1 MDNQTDTKTTST
13 LERTDASAPD
23 PVAEKGA
30 ETASAETASAET
42 ASAEMERGAIAPE
55 PAPEPTLEP
64 APEPAPN
71 AVPDLQAALETS
83 QANEAILQ
91 RKIEA
96 LEAELAAQQAQ
107 IDQLKAEATAAAQ
120 LKTELDE
127 TKRVIVQLTEL
138 NVKLSEEAKAA
149 AAPQPLAPAAAQPS
163 PQSAPKPAEQSA
175 PAPPASAPRKEV
187 HPGHEPS
194 QTSQLELRRT
204 LQSPPPL
211 PGPVAPSISNDE
223 IGWVD

>member
-30 ETASAETASAET
+30 ETASAEA

-55 PAPEPTLEP
+55 PAPVPAPEPTLEP

-91 RKIEA
+91 RKIAA

-107 IDQLKAEATAAAQ
+107 IDQLKAEAAAAAQ

-138 NVKLSEEAKAA
+138 NAKLSEEAKAA
-149 AAPQPLAPAAAQPS
+149 AAPQPLAAAAQPA

>member
-13 LERTDASAPD
+13 LERTELEQTDVSALN
-23 PVAEKGA
+23 PVAEQKDS
-30 ETASAETASAET
+30 ETVGSEVRSEI
-42 ASAEMERGAIAPE
+42 EHGAIAPE
-55 PAPEPTLEP
+55 STPNVT
-64 APEPAPN
+64 PN
-71 AVPDLQAALETS
+71 AASLLQADLQTALETS

-96 LEAELAAQQAQ
+96 LEAELAAQQTQ
-107 IDQLKAEATAAAQ
+107 IDQLKAEAAAAAQ
-120 LKTELDE
+120 FKAELDE
-127 TKRVIVQLTEL
+127 TKRVIMQLTEL
-138 NVKLSEEAKAA
+138 NAKLSEEAKTAA
-149 AAPQPLAPAAAQPS
+149 VLQPLAPAAAQPAS
-163 PQSAPKPAEQSA
+163 QTTPQATGKAAPVTL
-175 PAPPASAPRKEV
+175 ASAPRKEV

>member
-1 MDNQTDTKTTST
+1 MDNQTDTKNTST

-23 PVAEKGA
+23 PMAEKGA
-30 ETASAETASAET
+30 ETASAE
-42 ASAEMERGAIAPE
+42 MENEAIAPEVSPE
-55 PAPEPTLEP
+55 PAPEPATEPAPETTLEP
-64 APEPAPN
+64 ASDTPSGAG
-71 AVPDLQAALETS
+71 PDLQAALETS

-91 RKIEA
+91 RKIAA
-96 LEAELAAQQAQ
+96 LEAELAAQQTQ
-107 IDQLKAEATAAAQ
+107 IDQLKAEAAASAQ
-120 LKTELDE
+120 FKTELDE

-138 NVKLSEEAKAA
+138 NAKLSAEAKAA
-149 AAPQPLAPAAAQPS
+149 AAPQPLAQPAA
-163 PQSAPKPAEQSA
+163 QSAPQAAEKA
-175 PAPPASAPRKEV
+175 TAATPAPRKEV

>member
-23 PVAEKGA
+23 PVTEKG
-30 ETASAETASAET
+30 AETASAET

-55 PAPEPTLEP
+55 PALEP
-64 APEPAPN
+64 APEPAPD

-138 NVKLSEEAKAA
+138 NAKLSEEAKAA
-149 AAPQPLAPAAAQPS
+149 AAPQPLAAAAAQPA

>member
-1 MDNQTDTKTTST
+1 MENHTDTKTTST
-13 LERTDASAPD
+13 LERTELEQTDASTPE
-23 PVAEKGA
+23 PMAEEKDSQTVSS
-30 ETASAETASAET
+30 ESS
-42 ASAEMERGAIAPE
+42 EMEHGAIAPE
-55 PAPEPTLEP
+55 SI
-64 APEPAPN
+64 PN
-71 AVPDLQAALETS
+71 ITPDAASSPQSDLQAALETS

-96 LEAELAAQQAQ
+96 LEAELAAQQTQ
-107 IDQLKAEATAAAQ
+107 IDQLKSEAAAVAQ
-120 LKTELDE
+120 FKTELDE
-127 TKRVIVQLTEL
+127 AKRVIVQLTEL
-138 NVKLSEEAKAA
+138 NAKLSAEAKAPA
-149 AAPQPLAPAAAQPS
+149 TPQPLASATAQPLAQPAATSTPS
-163 PQSAPKPAEQSA
+163 ASAPS
-175 PAPPASAPRKEV
+175 PRKEV

>member
-13 LERTDASAPD
+13 LERTDASTPD
-23 PVAEKGA
+23 PAAEKGSEA
-30 ETASAETASAET
+30 V
-42 ASAEMERGAIAPE
+42 SAEMEHGAIAPE
-55 PAPEPTLEP
+55 STPSITPDAAPSTQSDQS
-64 APEPAPN
+64 
-71 AVPDLQAALETS
+71 DLQAALETS

-96 LEAELAAQQAQ
+96 LEAELAAQQTQ
-107 IDQLKAEATAAAQ
+107 IDQLKAEAAAAAQ
-120 LKTELDE
+120 FKTELEE

-138 NVKLSEEAKAA
+138 NAKLSVEAKAA
-149 AAPQPLAPAAAQPS
+149 AAPQPLAPAAAQPAS
-163 PQSAPKPAEQSA
+163 QTTPQAAEK
-175 PAPPASAPRKEV
+175 APPATPASRKEV